1 MDEME
6 RRAVMWVITKGTRS
20 VLSSVEVSWGV
31 SASLVS
37 AKLEHLGQLPENTLL
52 VTLDVYRSR
61 YINRYI
67 NLAK

>member
-1 MDEME
+1 M
-6 RRAVMWVITKGTRS
+6 ITKGTRS

-31 SASLVS
+31 SALLVS
-37 AKLEHLGQLPENTLL
+37 AKPEHLGQLPENALL

-67 NLAK
+67 NLVK

>member
-1 MDEME
+1 M
-6 RRAVMWVITKGTRS
+6 ITKGTRS

-31 SASLVS
+31 SALLVS
-37 AKLEHLGQLPENTLL
+37 AKLEHLGQLPENALL
-52 VTLDVYRSR
+52 VSLDVYRSR